1 MAESDPLVAVVLP
14 PREGFGP
21 GRTGA
26 VGLIA
31 QRLAAAPGPFRTLVI
46 GGAQDGETFAG
57 PSFRAVAPTW
67 IDWGNVNIRHAAAVA
82 RALRPMGPALIE
94 VHNRPEIALS
104 LARRLPQTK
113 VCLFLHNDPLTM
125 RRARS
130 PAERSDLLRRLARVV
145 TVSDFL
151 RRQLLD
157 GITPPASRVPAILP
171 NCIDLAAL
179 PPPAAERENL
189 ILFVGRV
196 VPEKAPDVFVAA
208 CAAAL
213 PRLPGWTADIIGAD
227 RFRHDSPDT
236 GFVRTVRAAAEAAGV
251 RLLGYRDHPDTLAA
265 MARAAIVVMPSRWQE
280 PFGLTALEA
289 MASGAALVCSP
300 RGGLP
305 EVGGDAAVYADP
317 DDPPAVADAILAL
330 ATDPARRAA
339 LADAGRKRA
348 QRFDLADAVAMLHAL
363 RRDILAAGG

>member
-26 VGLIA
+26 VGMIV

-46 GGAQDGETFAG
+46 GGAQEGPAFAA
-57 PSFRAVAPTW
+57 PAFRAVRPTW
-67 IDWGNVNIRHAAAVA
+67 RDWGNINVRHAIADA
-82 RALRPMGPALIE
+82 RALRPLSPALIE
-94 VHNRPEIALS
+94 VHNRPEMALS
-104 LARRLPQTK
+104 LARRLPDAR
-113 VCLFLHNDPLTM
+113 VSLFLHNDPLTM
-125 RRARS
+125 RVMRG
-130 PAERSDLLRRLARVV
+130 PADRTRLLQRLARVV
-145 TVSDFL
+145 TVSDYL
-151 RRQLLD
+151 RRRLLD
-157 GITPPASRVPAILP
+157 GVTPPPGRMPAVLP
-171 NCIDLAAL
+171 NCIDLGDL
-179 PPPAAERENL
+179 PPSPPEREKL
-189 ILFVGRV
+189 ILFAGRV

-213 PRLPGWTADIIGAD
+213 PRLPGWRAEVIGAD
-227 RFRHDSPDT
+227 RFHKDSPDT
-236 GFVRTVRAAAEAAGV
+236 GFVRGVRAAAEAAGV
-251 RLLGYRDHPDTLAA
+251 RLLGYREHAETLAA

-305 EVGGDAAVYADP
+305 EVGGDAALYADP
-317 DDPPAVADAILAL
+317 DDPASFAEAIVSLAADPSRLA
-330 ATDPARRAA
+330 AAAQAGRRRA
-339 LADAGRKRA
+339 R
-348 QRFDLADAVAMLHAL
+348 RFDLSDAVAMLHAL